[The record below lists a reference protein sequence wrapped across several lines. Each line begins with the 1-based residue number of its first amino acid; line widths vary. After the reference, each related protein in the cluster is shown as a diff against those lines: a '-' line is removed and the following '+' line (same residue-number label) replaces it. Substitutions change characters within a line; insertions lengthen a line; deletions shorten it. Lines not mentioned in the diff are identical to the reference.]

1 MQNKLMSVLKNKFFY
16 LLLITAVTFS
26 ACKKDKVASTPV
38 AGVMAF
44 NLIPDSTQPVVF
56 VVDNNSIT
64 NSAIS
69 FNNYTG
75 GYLPVNIGPRTLAL
89 YQMNSNQPLDTAFYT
104 FENGKY
110 YSVFAMG
117 ANGSYM
123 TRIVSDRLDSLP
135 TTTGNAFVRYVNGIP
150 DSSAQNITI
159 TANGSELVNTN
170 TSIGDVSSF
179 TGIEPGDITINV
191 SNDSTISAN
200 KTITLEKDKVY
211 TLLLTGMPNS
221 TDTSKAVKIHY
232 ITNGTVTQ

>member
-16 LLLITAVTFS
+16 LSLITAVTFS
-26 ACKKDKVASTPV
+26 ACKKDKIVSTPV

-75 GYLPVNIGPRTLAL
+75 GYLPVNIGPRKLGL

-110 YSVFAMG
+110 YSLFAMG

-123 TRIVSDRLDSLP
+123 TKIVSDRLDSLP

-150 DSSAQNITI
+150 DSSSQNITI
-159 TANGSELVNTN
+159 TANGSEVLNTN
-170 TSIGDVSSF
+170 TSLGDVSGF
-179 TGIEPGDITINV
+179 TGIAPGDITINV
-191 SNDSTISAN
+191 NNDSTISAN

-211 TLLLTGMPNS
+211 TLLLTGMPNA
-221 TDTSKAVKIHY
+221 TDTAKAVKVHY
-232 ITNGTVTQ
+232 IINGTVTQ

>member
-1 MQNKLMSVLKNKFFY
+1 MSVLKNKFFY

-26 ACKKDKVASTPV
+26 ACKKDKIVSTPV

-75 GYLPVNIGPRTLAL
+75 GYLPVNIGPRKLGL

-117 ANGSYM
+117 RKGSYM
-123 TRIVSDRLDSLP
+123 TRIVSDKLDSLP

-150 DSSAQNITI
+150 DSSAQTITI
-159 TANGSELVNTN
+159 TANGSEVLNTN
-170 TSIGDVSSF
+170 TSLGDVSGF
-179 TGIEPGDITINV
+179 TGIAPGDITINV
-191 SNDSTISAN
+191 NNDSTISTN

-211 TLLLTGMPNS
+211 TLLLTGIPNA
-221 TDTSKAVKIHY
+221 TDTAKAVKVHY
-232 ITNGTVTQ
+232 IINGTVTQ